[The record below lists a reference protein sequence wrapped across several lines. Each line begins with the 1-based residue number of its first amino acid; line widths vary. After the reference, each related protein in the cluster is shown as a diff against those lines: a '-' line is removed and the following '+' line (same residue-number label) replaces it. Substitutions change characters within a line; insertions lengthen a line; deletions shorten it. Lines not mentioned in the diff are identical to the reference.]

1 MHVDLRLSSL
11 NKLPIMKRRLAE
23 SMINMPLTRQSLA
36 EFALLIDYSPSIL
49 STGFAPVF
57 YLLLDPTRI
66 PQVDTLDSL
75 APNILYDFHLWS
87 GFLSLN
93 GLFTS
98 RPSHETF
105 EDLWPRI
112 STWSYY
118 IFQHEEF
125 LCTALE
131 LGLMKEFYFQMMR
144 FLGYISESARDKA
157 IFLSDPKSQIF
168 AARAYSCFSVPSD
181 FLGYQWILDTPIRII
196 LNEADVHLDNLLE
209 GIRGDISD
217 LARIVFRQCEVAV
230 PPLATEMDLSE
241 FVHLAVAF
249 SIIVRTDKSRAD
261 LEKPKASEQRPDLL
275 RPLCAALV
283 PLGFTRTVTLAA
295 LTLSRIPVSKFNEAH
310 RVIMVQCICFLKNC
324 SEQDQGTLVVES
336 ALQHGLLDV
345 LLAASNG
352 KHFAPDTRLCVCDIL
367 VGVLTRFTLH
377 YRALGKMD
385 EFLAS
390 SIIDQAERL
399 ELSEG
404 ISDENVGSFVP
415 CVSCH

>member
-1 MHVDLRLSSL
+1 
-11 NKLPIMKRRLAE
+11 
-23 SMINMPLTRQSLA
+23 MPLTRQSLA
-36 EFALLIDYSPSIL
+36 EFALLIDCSPSIL

-57 YLLLDPTRI
+57 FLLLDPTRI
-66 PQVDTLDSL
+66 SQVDTLDSL
-75 APNILYDFHLWS
+75 APNILYDLWS
-87 GFLSLN
+87 GFLALN

-105 EDLWPRI
+105 KDLWPRI

-131 LGLMKEFYFQMMR
+131 LGLIKEFYFQMMR

-196 LNEADVHLDNLLE
+196 LNEADVRLDNLLE
-209 GIRGDISD
+209 GIRGDI
-217 LARIVFRQCEVAV
+217 LIRLGPHV
-230 PPLATEMDLSE
+230 
-241 FVHLAVAF
+241 
-249 SIIVRTDKSRAD
+249 VRTDKPRAD

-295 LTLSRIPVSKFNEAH
+295 LRALSRIPVSKFNEAH
-310 RVIMVQCICFLKNC
+310 RVITVQCLCFLKYC

-336 ALQHGLLDV
+336 ALLHGLLDV

-377 YRALGKMD
+377 YRVLGKMD

-415 CVSCH
+415 CVSCHS